1 MDTDLRDGA
10 VDETVDR
17 TPLKG
22 KRQSELK
29 QQTLPGD
36 SERVCEFRTLSLYL
50 SSGADDVTRL
60 EPLGALQQIELHGF
74 ALVQRAVPILLDG
87 GEMNEDI
94 FPCGPLDKTISFS
107 PVKPLYCTLL
117 SHNKLL
123 SPLLRLEIHILR
135 EARAYLTPSKPVDD
149 FGFALQCDR
158 EPGSTRKAPEFRA
171 VVEKT
176 ARSSG
181 ACRGGASFD
190 YNMQNINPD

>member
-1 MDTDLRDGA
+1 
-10 VDETVDR
+10 
-17 TPLKG
+17 
-22 KRQSELK
+22 
-29 QQTLPGD
+29 
-36 SERVCEFRTLSLYL
+36 L

-74 ALVQRAVPILLDG
+74 ALVQRAVTILLDG
-87 GEMNEDI
+87 GEMNEDV

-117 SHNKLL
+117 SHNELL

-190 YNMQNINPD
+190 YNMQNINPS

>member
-1 MDTDLRDGA
+1 M
-10 VDETVDR
+10 
-17 TPLKG
+17 
-22 KRQSELK
+22 K

-36 SERVCEFRTLSLYL
+36 SERVRKFRTLRLY
-50 SSGADDVTRL
+50 SRFSGANDVTRL

-74 ALVQRAVPILLDG
+74 ALVQRAVAILLDG
-87 GEMNEDI
+87 
-94 FPCGPLDKTISFS
+94 
-107 PVKPLYCTLL
+107 

-135 EARAYLTPSKPVDD
+135 EARAYFTPSKPVDD
-149 FGFALQCDR
+149 CGFALQCDR

-171 VVEKT
+171 VVKKT

-181 ACRGGASFD
+181 ACRGDASFD

>member
-1 MDTDLRDGA
+1 
-10 VDETVDR
+10 
-17 TPLKG
+17 
-22 KRQSELK
+22 
-29 QQTLPGD
+29 
-36 SERVCEFRTLSLYL
+36 LYL

-171 VVEKT
+171 VVEKRHEAPEPVVV
-176 ARSSG
+176 ARVSTTICKTSTQANERRCRYSG
-181 ACRGGASFD
+181 NGRNNIQELSFWQEK
-190 YNMQNINPD
+190 N